1 MMRAIVYCRG
11 DSASARELEREI
23 GPYLTGKGLEVM
35 TVTSRDDPSQV
46 PAGAAD
52 GSFVLS
58 LGGDGTFLRA
68 ARLSVRV
75 GLPVLG
81 INLGSL
87 GFLTDVEE
95 NEVYTSLDAV
105 IAHAYTVER
114 RLVLDARVVREGQEI
129 LKACAINDILAVRD
143 LTGKILTFEVFI
155 GGVRAGQMT
164 ADGLMVSTPTGSTG
178 YSLSAGGPIVDPTVE
193 ALVLTP
199 LAPHDFTSRPLV
211 VSASSEITIKVKA
224 SRDKAALVRD
234 GERLADIRSFD
245 TVAVRRSPQ
254 DVSIIRLR
262 EKNFFKVLGAKFHW
276 GE

>member
-262 EKNFFKVLGAKFHW
+262 EKNFFKVLSAKFHW

>member
-1 MMRAIVYCRG
+1 MRAIVYCRG

-68 ARLSVRV
+68 ARLSVQV

>member
-1 MMRAIVYCRG
+1 MRAIVYCRG

-68 ARLSVRV
+68 ARLSVQV

-234 GERLADIRSFD
+234 GERLADIHSFD
-245 TVAVRRSPQ
+245 TIAVRRSPQ

-262 EKNFFKVLGAKFHW
+262 EKNFFKVLSAKFHW

>member
-1 MMRAIVYCRG
+1 MKRVIVYCRG

-23 GPYLTGKGLEVM
+23 GPYLSGKGLEVV
-35 TVTSRDDPSQV
+35 TVTSKDDLSLV
-46 PAGAAD
+46 PAGAQD

-68 ARLSVRV
+68 ARLSVQI

-95 NEVYTSLDAV
+95 NEVFTSLDAV
-105 IAHAYTVER
+105 LTGNYSVEH
-114 RLVLDARVVREGQEI
+114 RLVLDARVVREGKEI
-129 LKACAINDILAVRD
+129 LKSCGINDILIVRD

-155 GGVRAGQMT
+155 GGVRAGQMS
-164 ADGLMVSTPTGSTG
+164 ADGLMVATPTGSTG

-211 VSASSEITIKVKA
+211 VSAGNEITIKVKE

-234 GERLADIRSFD
+234 GERMGEIRSFD
-245 TVAVRRSPQ
+245 TVAVRKSQ
-254 DVSIIRLR
+254 QGVSIIRLR
-262 EKNFFKVLGAKFHW
+262 EKNFYKVLGAKFHW
-276 GE
+276 GA

>member
-23 GPYLTGKGLEVM
+23 GPYLTGKGLEVV
-35 TVTSRDDPSQV
+35 TVTSKDDVSLV
-46 PAGAAD
+46 PEGAAD

-68 ARLSVRV
+68 ARLSVQV

-81 INLGSL
+81 INLGAL

-95 NEVYTSLDAV
+95 NEVFTSLDAV
-105 IAHAYTVER
+105 LAHTYTVER

-129 LKACAINDILAVRD
+129 LKACAINDVLVVRD

-155 GGVRAGQMT
+155 GGVRAGQMS
-164 ADGLMVSTPTGSTG
+164 ADGLLVSTPTGSTG

-199 LAPHDFTSRPLV
+199 LAPHNFTSRPLV
-211 VSASSEITIKVKA
+211 VSAGSEITIKVKA

-234 GERLADIRSFD
+234 GERLGDIHSFD
-245 TVAVRRSPQ
+245 TVAVRKSQ
-254 DVSIIRLR
+254 QGVSIIRLR
-262 EKNFFKVLGAKFHW
+262 EKNFYKILGAKFHW